1 MKIVIAFL
9 MAVLTLGIRFF
20 TGGKAGKSR
29 QDSDGGS
36 AYHPL

>member
-9 MAVLTLGIRFF
+9 MAVLVPRYPVF

-29 QDSDGGS
+29 RGF
-36 AYHPL
+36 